1 MTRSKT
7 AQKILEA
14 IPESIHRKV
23 RIESWWRTTD
33 KNDKYLVKLFSQMLG
48 STEQRIEQLYIIR
61 NNLGL

>member
-14 IPESIHRKV
+14 TPEHIHRKV
-23 RIESWWRTTD
+23 RIESWWKAVD
-33 KNDKYLVKLFSQMLG
+33 KNNEYLIKLFSQMLG
-48 STEQRIEQLYIIR
+48 SAEQRIEQLYIIR